1 MGKAA
6 SRRRFAC
13 ARMPS
18 TFPAVAPGRSR
29 EVTIQSRRSHNWSWC
44 RSDDCRTTDSPRRQ
58 GAQYGRSRRSAFR
71 PTLYV
76 TVTTSDPDPSRF
88 TAQAAGAESQAQR
101 ASGPVSRVLLPSRP
115 ARIGAALMADRRTP
129 LVTRLRRRMIRR
141 TGALAAPPLAA
152 AAVEWSLLVM
162 TAEPRASESRV
173 RPAAGGVTET
183 YEDHPGPGPG
193 GRL

>member
-29 EVTIQSRRSHNWSWC
+29 EVTIQSRRSHNCSWC
-44 RSDDCRTTDSPRRQ
+44 RSDDCRTADSPRRR

-76 TVTTSDPDPSRF
+76 TTSDPDPHGRSCRRRVSGS
-88 TAQAAGAESQAQR
+88 AGLR
-101 ASGPVSRVLLPSRP
+101 ACVLLPSRP